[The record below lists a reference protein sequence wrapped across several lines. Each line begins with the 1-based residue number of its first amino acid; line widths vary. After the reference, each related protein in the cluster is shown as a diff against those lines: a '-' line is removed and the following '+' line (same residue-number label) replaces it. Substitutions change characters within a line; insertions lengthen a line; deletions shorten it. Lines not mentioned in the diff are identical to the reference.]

1 MPTNKQSLKFLNI
14 SLAIRVYLKSIKT
27 VSVNSVY
34 NILDD
39 FKENVMIIKNL
50 QIRVKL
56 VEFTFEN
63 QFDLKK
69 FNLKTNHSNRILLL
83 QIM

>member
-1 MPTNKQSLKFLNI
+1 MRVKFWDAVHFYSFTPTNKQSLKFLNI

-39 FKENVMIIKNL
+39 SKENVMIIKNL
-50 QIRVKL
+50 QISVKL
-56 VEFTFEN
+56 VEFIFEN

-69 FNLKTNHSNRILLL
+69 I
-83 QIM
+83 